1 MLNLKNT
8 YSPKSIIRNNAK
20 TLNLQETFSSNF
32 ITMTVNNTS
41 ASNNSIDFTSYSPL
55 TIRIEGIGDS
65 GASSYYIK
73 YKAGAANSL
82 STSYNSN
89 DRGWTTLNNSQALSL
104 SANNYLAF
112 VITNEG
118 LGVATK
124 TVLIFNDATNELLTT
139 FTANIIGAV

>member
-1 MLNLKNT
+1 MLNLKKT

-20 TLNLQETFSSNF
+20 SLNLTEEFSSNF
-32 ITMTVNNTS
+32 ITMNVNNTLG
-41 ASNNSIDFTSYSPL
+41 SNNSIDFTSYSPL

-73 YKAGAANSL
+73 YKAGAANFL

-89 DRGWTTLNNSQALSL
+89 DRGWTTLNNSQTLSL

-118 LGVATK
+118 LGAATR
-124 TVLIFNDATNELLTT
+124 TVLIFNNTTNELLTT
-139 FTANIIGAV
+139 FTANIIGVV